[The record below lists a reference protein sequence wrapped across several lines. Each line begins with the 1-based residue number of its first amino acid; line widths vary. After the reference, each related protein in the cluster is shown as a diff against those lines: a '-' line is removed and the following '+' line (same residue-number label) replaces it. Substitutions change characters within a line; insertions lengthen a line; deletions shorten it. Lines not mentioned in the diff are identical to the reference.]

1 MNKVLR
7 SKKVLGSLVILALLA
22 FPAQVIMA
30 EETELQKTQKALVSC
45 NALLGNTIAKVMAAM
60 PKMKP
65 EQQKDVR
72 QRVQSLEAEVRAL
85 DEYVDQ
91 FDPFGVGYRATEY

>member
-1 MNKVLR
+1 MKNKI
-7 SKKVLGSLVILALLA
+7 LGSLVVLALLA
-22 FPAQVIMA
+22 FPAQVIIA
-30 EETELQKTQKALVSC
+30 EETELQKTQKALTTC

-65 EQQKDVR
+65 KQQKEVR

-85 DEYVDQ
+85 DKWVDQ